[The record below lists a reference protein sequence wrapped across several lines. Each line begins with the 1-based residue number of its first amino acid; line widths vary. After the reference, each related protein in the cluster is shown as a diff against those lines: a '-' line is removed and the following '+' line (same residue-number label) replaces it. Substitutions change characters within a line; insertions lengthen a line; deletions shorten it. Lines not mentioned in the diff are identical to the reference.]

1 MKTPARENASALTP
15 GTDQTTTVEELKRM
29 MDAFVRARLWRKY
42 HQPKNL
48 AMSLAVE
55 AAELMEHF
63 RWVRSEQAHDLLK
76 DEKTLAG
83 VRDEVADVLA
93 FLLSFANAAGIDL
106 TKALRDKMTR
116 NAKKYPV
123 EQYKGRY

>member
-1 MKTPARENASALTP
+1 MSDKAHLQG
-15 GTDQTTTVEELKRM
+15 GTDANTTLETLRQEIA
-29 MDAFVRARLWRKY
+29 AFIHERDWEQF
-42 HQPKNL
+42 HDPKNL
-48 AMSLAVE
+48 SMAVATE

-63 RWVRSEQAHDLLK
+63 RWVRTEHSADLLR
-76 DEKTLAG
+76 DEKSLAG
-83 VRDEVADVLA
+83 IRDEVADTLA

-106 TKALRDKMTR
+106 TQALRDKMLR